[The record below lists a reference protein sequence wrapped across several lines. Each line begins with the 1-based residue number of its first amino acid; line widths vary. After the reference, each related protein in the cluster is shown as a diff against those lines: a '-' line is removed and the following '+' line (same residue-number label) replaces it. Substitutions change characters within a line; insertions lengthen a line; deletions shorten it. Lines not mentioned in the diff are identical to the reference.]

1 MICNRIKLTVFLT
14 VLILIFT
21 SFFNPSFS
29 IEGRGGLDYEANRFN
44 YSSLDLNKLKT
55 SGNNYFNQGI
65 NARRK
70 FEREQAFNSAIGEYS
85 LMLKTEPRNMFAMV
99 QIARVYDMLGQDK
112 LASNYFIHATNI
124 EPNNARA
131 NYFYGEYYFKRGKLQ
146 KALKHYLISYK
157 NGNSNDFNTVCRLGM
172 TYEKLADLKNAKIFY
187 QKAVKINPQKRA
199 LYTKIKNIDNA
210 NYESSEYYKDIRE

>member
-1 MICNRIKLTVFLT
+1 M
-14 VLILIFT
+14 
-21 SFFNPSFS
+21 
-29 IEGRGGLDYEANRFN
+29 DYEANRFN

-70 FEREQAFNSAIGEYS
+70 FEREQAFNRAIGEYS

-112 LASNYFIHATNI
+112 LASDYFIHATNI

-131 NYFYGEYYFKRGKLQ
+131 NYFYGEYYFKRSKLQ

-157 NGNSNDFNTVCRLGM
+157 NGNANDFNTVCRLGM